1 MKNFSRKEFRNFRI
15 GYTDKNA
22 TNTNM
27 PAETWQPQ
35 YRACCLSS
43 VREVI
48 QKLQQSGR
56 PRGDMLALGAYM
68 SCMQVIVPYAGHSS
82 A

>member
-1 MKNFSRKEFRNFRI
+1 MKRFSRKEFRKFRI

-43 VREVI
+43 GI
-48 QKLQQSGR
+48 
-56 PRGDMLALGAYM
+56 M
-68 SCMQVIVPYAGHSS
+68 SKNFNSLDAHVETCLR
-82 A
+82 

>member
-43 VREVI
+43 GI
-48 QKLQQSGR
+48 
-56 PRGDMLALGAYM
+56 M
-68 SCMQVIVPYAGHSS
+68 SKNYNSLDAHVETCLH
-82 A
+82 